1 MKSIKYMITMGF
13 SFACIAMMFG
23 YSISPARA
31 RTTGLSESEIKG
43 AWKAFQ
49 DTRGSLGVR
58 GNYPYMDCFTE
69 TAGRHDLPLA
79 LLLAVA
85 RGESNFDKKAKSSK
99 ECYGIMQL
107 KWPGTA
113 NDMGITRKQD
123 LFDPCKNIEAGGKY
137 LAFLLERYEGDAFL
151 AVAAYNYGPG
161 RISDGNV
168 PEGARWYAAYIY
180 NHLQHVL
187 SKRYEKT
194 DRLLVL
200 EFTYFSMASHYMEFL
215 REIVKEVPFE
225 IFKSERYTYD
235 IFITYK
241 SQEEREDY
249 IGRLKEDAGLTPIGL
264 R

>member
-1 MKSIKYMITMGF
+1 MVVLVAWISVILGGSI
-13 SFACIAMMFG
+13 A
-23 YSISPARA
+23 PAAA
-31 RTTGLSESEIKG
+31 RTTGLSESEIKQ
-43 AWKAFQ
+43 AWKAFD
-49 DTRGSLGVR
+49 DTRGSLGVQ
-58 GNYPYMDCFTE
+58 GNYPYMDCFTK
-69 TAGRHDLPLA
+69 TAGRHDLPLP

-85 RGESNFDKKAKSSK
+85 RGESNFDKMAKSSK

-113 NDMGITRKQD
+113 RDMGITKKRD

-137 LAFLLERYEGDAFL
+137 LAFLIDRYEGDLFL

-161 RISDGNV
+161 RIGRGSV

-180 NHLQHVL
+180 NHLRRVL
-187 SKRYEKT
+187 SAPYEKT

-200 EFTYFSMASHYMEFL
+200 EFTYFSMASYYMEFL
-215 REIVKEVPFE
+215 RETAEGVPFE
-225 IFKSERYTYD
+225 IFKSEKYTYD

-241 SQEEREDY
+241 SPEEREEY
-249 IGRLKEDAGLTPIGL
+249 IRRLKEDAGLTPLGL